1 MEQYV
6 IKGGNPLVG
15 EVEISGAKN
24 AALAILAA
32 AIMTDETVLI
42 DNLPDV
48 NDINVML
55 EAISGIGATVQRLD
69 RHRVKINGGTITD
82 FNIEYDYIKK
92 IRASYY
98 LLGALLG
105 KYSKA
110 EVALPGGCNIGS
122 RPIDQHLNGFRALG
136 ADVDIEHGKIVAES
150 EHMRGTHLYFDV
162 VSVGATINVMMA
174 ATLAQLNELMQP
186 AMEPVALGRGRALI
200 LDAGHG
206 GEDGGAVSITGV
218 PESQINL
225 AIVLKLR
232 DVLGLYGVDP
242 ILLRETDV
250 SLHDSGAGTL
260 REKKRS
266 DLKNRVAAVEA
277 VEGGTLLSIHQNTY
291 PGSRYHGA
299 HVFYAPTEGSQELA
313 EHFQNS
319 IKAALQ
325 PENERAVKRIP
336 DTVYIMNH
344 VTCPAILI
352 ECGFLTNPEEEA
364 MLRDEDYQ
372 RRLSAVIAAAWLTAP

>member
-1 MEQYV
+1 MK
-6 IKGGNPLVG
+6 KGLILVG
-15 EVEISGAKN
+15 LT
-24 AALAILAA
+24 ALIL
-32 AIMTDETVLI
+32 M
-42 DNLPDV
+42 
-48 NDINVML
+48 
-55 EAISGIGATVQRLD
+55 
-69 RHRVKINGGTITD
+69 
-82 FNIEYDYIKK
+82 
-92 IRASYY
+92 
-98 LLGALLG
+98 
-105 KYSKA
+105 
-110 EVALPGGCNIGS
+110 
-122 RPIDQHLNGFRALG
+122 
-136 ADVDIEHGKIVAES
+136 
-150 EHMRGTHLYFDV
+150 
-162 VSVGATINVMMA
+162 MMA

-242 ILLRETDV
+242 VVLREEDI
-250 SLHDSGAGTL
+250 SLHDSEAGTL

-266 DLKNRVAAVEA
+266 DLKNRVALVEE

-291 PGSRYHGA
+291 PGSRYHGT
-299 HVFYAPTEGSQELA
+299 HVFYAPTEGSQKLA

-319 IKAALQ
+319 IKIALQ
-325 PENERAVKRIP
+325 PDNERAVKQIP

-352 ECGFLTNPEEEA
+352 ECGFLTNPGE
-364 MLRDEDYQ
+364 EDYQ
-372 RRLSAVIAAAWLTAP
+372 RKLSAVIAAAWMTAP